1 MKKNFYLSLFL
12 LIPLMA
18 FSQSKTQQQAFSEA
32 SAFLQKLNPTVTFS
46 QSSPAKTMTQSS
58 TATNEAQPYY
68 VFNADNG
75 KGFVIVS
82 GDERTESIL
91 GYSDKGRIDMD
102 NLPDGL
108 KVLLQQYAA
117 EIKSLGSTTT
127 TAVKAKAAST
137 STVSATKA
145 SISPLVNCHWGQ
157 DSPYNDNCPSGCVT
171 GCVATAMAQIMYY
184 WGNQK
189 GYNLKTTDIPAYTTL
204 ENGYPRSALSATTFA
219 WSSMIDSYSNSGW
232 GSSNYTTTQANAV
245 AKLLQYVG
253 QSVRMDYGSSS
264 NAWGSDVCRAYR
276 DYLGFDKHTRDAYRQ
291 DYTASEWDDLLYN
304 EVAAGRPVEI
314 TGSFSNG
321 DADKTWSG
329 HSFICDGYSSSNEGF
344 HINWGWDGQD
354 EGYFKLSSLNPYG
367 YGNYSF
373 CIYENATIGIQPPV
387 TGNVEETESTRLTVA
402 DFVCSGA
409 KSFTRTNR
417 YSDFN
422 GISVF
427 AGIFNHLQNPNS
439 FDAAVGLYKGDE
451 LLKVMSIKR
460 IGYYES
466 EDGYG
471 REQCFDNLSF
481 GAELPYGD
489 YTLKPISKGTTDTEW
504 MADVK
509 AERHYITATISE
521 TGLTLTPSIPLK
533 VNSLSSTQASVTN
546 EGSEESSAF
555 LYMYSGS
562 TLKSVVQTA
571 IPGNTTSTL
580 TFPVSGNKIT
590 TDFDGKNIIY
600 PSQSQYI
607 SLSAETIN
615 ATDAN
620 VVAGSNL
627 KVNVT
632 VTNKGTSDYSGTVKA
647 GTASQSVSV
656 AVGSAQT
663 VTLSVPVS
671 SSGTAVTATCG
682 SESLSLGTFT
692 SGKGVVF
699 YNGDGTHS
707 CKADAAISS
716 LSDNVACIDL
726 TNSSKDYSSTT
737 LSANPNCI
745 YLFGSS
751 ASVPSNFNGKN
762 VVKGTTADNIS
773 LQDGYDFYCPISFTA
788 SKINYT
794 RTFTK
799 GTTGGDDG
807 QWSSI
812 ILPFKPTSVTV
823 DSKTIDWFHS
833 KTDVQGSFWL
843 FGFTGDNSGTVNFDY
858 VPQNGME
865 ANTPYIITVPA
876 DTWGAE
882 NDLSNKALVF
892 SATDATIN
900 TTKGVVKGTDYDFIG
915 WPFNMKRLSVNEYKL
930 NDEGNSFALISD
942 ESLKTIEPFRAYFVT
957 YTSNAN
963 AKLNIGLP
971 DDETTGVNMPQ
982 VSGTDNQGDVY
993 TISGMKVRTATQST
1007 KGLEKGIYIV
1017 NGKKVIK

>member
-46 QSSPAKTMTQSS
+46 QSSPAKAMTQSS

-647 GTASQSVSV
+647 GTAKSERKCS
-656 AVGSAQT
+656 
-663 VTLSVPVS
+663 
-671 SSGTAVTATCG
+671 CG
-682 SESLSLGTFT
+682 
-692 SGKGVVF
+692 
-699 YNGDGTHS
+699 
-707 CKADAAISS
+707 
-716 LSDNVACIDL
+716 
-726 TNSSKDYSSTT
+726 
-737 LSANPNCI
+737 
-745 YLFGSS
+745 
-751 ASVPSNFNGKN
+751 
-762 VVKGTTADNIS
+762 
-773 LQDGYDFYCPISFTA
+773 
-788 SKINYT
+788 
-794 RTFTK
+794 
-799 GTTGGDDG
+799 
-807 QWSSI
+807 
-812 ILPFKPTSVTV
+812 
-823 DSKTIDWFHS
+823 
-833 KTDVQGSFWL
+833 
-843 FGFTGDNSGTVNFDY
+843 
-858 VPQNGME
+858 
-865 ANTPYIITVPA
+865 
-876 DTWGAE
+876 
-882 NDLSNKALVF
+882 
-892 SATDATIN
+892 
-900 TTKGVVKGTDYDFIG
+900 
-915 WPFNMKRLSVNEYKL
+915 
-930 NDEGNSFALISD
+930 
-942 ESLKTIEPFRAYFVT
+942 
-957 YTSNAN
+957 
-963 AKLNIGLP
+963 
-971 DDETTGVNMPQ
+971 
-982 VSGTDNQGDVY
+982 
-993 TISGMKVRTATQST
+993 
-1007 KGLEKGIYIV
+1007 
-1017 NGKKVIK
+1017 